1 MATTAQWVEGARLR
15 TLPAAIAPIL
25 VGTGAAAD
33 LGAASPG
40 RAALAAGVALA
51 LQVGV
56 NYANDYSDGVRGTDD
71 TRSGPLRL
79 TGSGA
84 ASPAAVRAA
93 ALSWFALAGVIGVV
107 LCAVSG
113 AWFLLLA
120 GAAAVVAAWR
130 YTGGRNPYGYRGLGE
145 LSVFTFF
152 GLVAVLGTTFTQ
164 AGRISWAAF
173 AGATGIGLV
182 ACALL
187 MANNIRD
194 IPTDSDSGKL
204 TLAVRLGLS
213 QARATFVAFLVAPLV
228 LAVMLAPEHPWVL
241 LTLLL
246 AVPVWRLARTVLGGT
261 TGLDLIPVLKDTGLV
276 ELGYGL
282 GLGVALAL

>member
-1 MATTAQWVEGARLR
+1 M
-15 TLPAAIAPIL
+15 

-33 LGAASPG
+33 LGSASPA

-56 NYANDYSDGVRGTDD
+56 NYANDYSDGIRGTDRV
-71 TRSGPLRL
+71 RSGPMRL

-84 ASPAAVRAA
+84 ATPAAVRAA
-93 ALSWFALAGVIGVV
+93 AFGSFAVAGVFGVV

-113 AWFLLLA
+113 AWLLLIA
-120 GAAAVVAAWR
+120 GVGAVAAAWG

-145 LSVFTFF
+145 VSVFTFF

-173 AGATGIGLV
+173 AGAGGIGLI

-194 IPTDSDSGKL
+194 IPTDADSGKL
-204 TLAVRLGLS
+204 TLAVRLGQS
-213 QARATFVAFLVAPLV
+213 RARATFVAFLVAPLA
-228 LAVMLAPEHPWVL
+228 LAVMLAPEHPWAL

-246 AVPVWRLARTVLGGT
+246 AVPVWRLARTVLGGA
-261 TGLDLIPVLKDTGLV
+261 TGLDLIPVLRDTGLL